1 MSLRRAITAGFYGWR
16 IVAALSVTETISY
29 GILAYAFTVFVAPM
43 QAELGWSLATVT
55 GALSLSLL
63 VSGIASLPV
72 GRWLDVHGPRLSM
85 SVGSLAAALLLLAW
99 SYVETLFAYYLVW
112 AGLGIA
118 QAAVLYDPAFAAVA
132 VWFRRR
138 RGLALTVLTFVAGFA
153 SVIFIPLAGQLLEAH
168 GWRVA
173 VRWLAAILAVGTIPL
188 HALVLRRRP
197 ADLGL
202 QPDGAQVRPG
212 TGVAGAASA
221 NPSPTP
227 ARRAA
232 PGSVAASAAPQTVE
246 SGLGPETIAPGAA
259 PDTPDEPSLTARE
272 AFATPAFLWLTVAFG
287 LSNFVISA
295 LAVHIVPLLLAAGR
309 EPAQAAFIGG
319 AVGLMALPGRL
330 IFTPLGDVVPR
341 FVIAALLF
349 TTQAAGVTMLLL
361 GTGDALLWA
370 FVIVYG
376 LGFGAITPARAA
388 LVADTFGPMHFGRI
402 NARMAMVQ
410 AGARAA
416 APVAVGAL
424 VTLTQGYAASL
435 VVMVTM
441 AMLAAVSVLFA
452 GRTRAG

>member
-1 MSLRRAITAGFYGWR
+1 MSLRRGPRAGYYGWR

-63 VSGIASLPV
+63 VSGVASLPV
-72 GRWLDVHGPRLSM
+72 GRWLDANGPRLLM
-85 SVGSLAAALLLLAW
+85 SIGSVAAAALLLAW
-99 SYVETLFAYYLVW
+99 SYVDTAFTYYLVW
-112 AGLGIA
+112 AALGLA

-197 ADLGL
+197 DDLGL
-202 QPDGAQVRPG
+202 QPDGALRREGPAT
-212 TGVAGAASA
+212 TGARQG
-221 NPSPTP
+221 P
-227 ARRAA
+227 ARDTARDT
-232 PGSVAASAAPQTVE
+232 ASEPSTANVVPSAT
-246 SGLGPETIAPGAA
+246 
-259 PDTPDEPSLTARE
+259 DEPSFTARE

-309 EPAQAAFIGG
+309 EPAQAAFVGG

-330 IFTPLGDVVPR
+330 VFTPLGDVVPR

-349 TTQAAGVTMLLL
+349 TTQAAGVTMLLI

-424 VTLTQGYAASL
+424 VTLTQGYTLSL
-435 VVMVTM
+435 AVMVTM
-441 AMLAAVSVLFA
+441 AVLAAVSVLFS

>member
-1 MSLRRAITAGFYGWR
+1 MSLRRGPRAGYYGWR

-63 VSGIASLPV
+63 VSGVASLPV
-72 GRWLDVHGPRLSM
+72 GRWLDGHGPRVLM
-85 SVGSLAAALLLLAW
+85 SVGSVAAAALLLAW
-99 SYVETLFAYYLVW
+99 SYVDTVVAYYLVW
-112 AGLGIA
+112 AALGIA

-197 ADLGL
+197 DDLGL
-202 QPDGAQVRPG
+202 QPDGTVQGGRPAT
-212 TGVAGAASA
+212 TG
-221 NPSPTP
+221 
-227 ARRAA
+227 ARQ
-232 PGSVAASAAPQTVE
+232 SSAADAT
-246 SGLGPETIAPGAA
+246 PEPPTTSVVPSAA
-259 PDTPDEPSLTARE
+259 DEPSFTARE

-295 LAVHIVPLLLAAGR
+295 LAVHIVPLLLSAGR

-330 IFTPLGDVVPR
+330 VFTPLGDVVPR

-349 TTQAAGVTMLLL
+349 TTQAAGVTMLLI

-388 LVADTFGPMHFGRI
+388 LVADTFGPTHFGRI

-424 VTLTQGYAASL
+424 VTLTQGYALSL
-435 VVMVTM
+435 AVMVTM
-441 AMLAAVSVLFA
+441 ALLAAVSVLFA
-452 GRTRAG
+452 GRTRVG

>member
-1 MSLRRAITAGFYGWR
+1 MLLRRGLRAGYYGWR
-16 IVAALSVTETISY
+16 VVAALSVTETISY

-43 QAELGWSLATVT
+43 QAEFGWSLATIT

-63 VSGIASLPV
+63 VSGVASLPV
-72 GRWLDVHGPRLSM
+72 GRWLDAHGPRLLM
-85 SVGSLAAALLLLAW
+85 SVGSVAAAVLLLAW
-99 SYVETLFAYYLVW
+99 SYVDTLFAYYLVW
-112 AGLGIA
+112 FGLGIT
-118 QAAVLYDPAFAAVA
+118 QAAVLYDPAFAALA

-153 SVIFIPLAGQLLEAH
+153 SVIFIPLAGQLLEVH

-202 QPDGAQVRPG
+202 QPDGAAEKVASTLTPSARTRPG
-212 TGVAGAASA
+212 RSA
-221 NPSPTP
+221 HVT
-227 ARRAA
+227 
-232 PGSVAASAAPQTVE
+232 
-246 SGLGPETIAPGAA
+246 
-259 PDTPDEPSLTARE
+259 DEPSLTANE
-272 AFATPAFLWLTVAFG
+272 AFATPAFRWLTVAFG

-295 LAVHIVPLLLAAGR
+295 LAVHIVPLLLVSGR

-319 AVGLMALPGRL
+319 AVGLMALPGRV

-349 TTQAAGVTMLLL
+349 TTQAAGVSMLLF
-361 GTGDALLWA
+361 GTSDALLWA
-370 FVIVYG
+370 FVLVYG

-388 LVADTFGPMHFGRI
+388 LVADTFGAAHFGRI

-416 APVAVGAL
+416 APVTVGAL
-424 VTLTQGYAASL
+424 VTLTQGYATSL
-435 VVMVTM
+435 VLMVTM
-441 AMLAAVSVLFA
+441 AALAAVSVLFA
-452 GRTRAG
+452 GRKPAG